1 MLIFVSVVFVL
12 GRHGCANVV
21 DGVISG
27 AGDGECCSA
36 SVCLG
41 GGGDAEVFIRKVA
54 LLEGELAEARRAREV
69 VEEKVHNLL
78 GSSAEGA

>member
-12 GRHGCANVV
+12 GRHRCANVV

-41 GGGDAEVFIRKVA
+41 GGGMLRVSSVR
-54 LLEGELAEARRAREV
+54 LL
-69 VEEKVHNLL
+69 
-78 GSSAEGA
+78 S

>member
-27 AGDGECCSA
+27 VGDGECCSA

-41 GGGDAEVFIRKVA
+41 GGDAEGFIRKVA

-69 VEEKVHNLL
+69 AEEKVHSLL

>member
-27 AGDGECCSA
+27 VGDGECCSA

-41 GGGDAEVFIRKVA
+41 GGMLRVSSVRLPSSKVNLRK
-54 LLEGELAEARRAREV
+54 LTG
-69 VEEKVHNLL
+69 L
-78 GSSAEGA
+78 GRWPKRKFTAC